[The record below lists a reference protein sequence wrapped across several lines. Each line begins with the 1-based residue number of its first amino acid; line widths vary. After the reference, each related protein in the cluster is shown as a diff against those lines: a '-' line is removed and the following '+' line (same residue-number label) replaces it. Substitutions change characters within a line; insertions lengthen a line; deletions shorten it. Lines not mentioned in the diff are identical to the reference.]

1 MLIKEGFKA
10 TIWILSIFLSY
21 LKAQLSHIKHE
32 EKVEF
37 SPVVTMRIKEF
48 DVCSLMLK

>member
-1 MLIKEGFKA
+1 MNTVSFP
-10 TIWILSIFLSY
+10 IF

-37 SPVVTMRIKEF
+37 SPVATMKIKEF
-48 DVCSLMLK
+48 NVCNLMLK